1 MPTGY
6 YEMNER
12 TIGAM
17 QPATSYV
24 VRIDRTV
31 QPGTVLQHLRRFVV
45 HCFYDD
51 SPNVDR
57 KRNILLALF
66 FSIVVVDNLLSKLQ
80 KNQDPDID
88 ETVVEP
94 VGAQHKRQYK
104 NNK

>member
-1 MPTGY
+1 
-6 YEMNER
+6 MNER

-57 KRNILLALF
+57 KRNTFCLLLLALF